1 MVYAIQHLIGQIK
14 VFAWS
19 DLCSGT
25 VKKEIGFWQ
34 LCTFFEAPEPGSEW
48 NENGLLRL
56 KNTKKKKKKRWFE
69 TQLQPNPSSN
79 TSLSIVCGGQQ

>member
-1 MVYAIQHLIGQIK
+1 MVYAIHYLIGQIK

-56 KNTKKKKKKRWFE
+56 KNTKKKKKKTLIWDSVA
-69 TQLQPNPSSN
+69 TQP
-79 TSLSIVCGGQQ
+79 

>member
-1 MVYAIQHLIGQIK
+1 MVYAIHHLIGQIK

-56 KNTKKKKKKRWFE
+56 KTPRKNNIDSR
-69 TQLQPNPSSN
+69 LSCNP
-79 TSLSIVCGGQQ
+79 TLAVTLSLSIVCGGQQ